1 MSARFPR
8 FAVVLVAIV
17 SLAITVPTR
26 PAHAATRVKG
36 IDVSR
41 WQWASGDIDWAQVGG
56 TDIRFAIAKATEGR
70 TYVDPRFVDNVTG
83 ASSNGIVVGMY
94 HVASPVLKDGG
105 ANLADAR
112 AEADHFLDVASP
124 DVGDL
129 IPALDIEISH
139 VPGAMEP
146 AQLVAWSKAWLVR
159 VTERLGVHPMI
170 YGSIY
175 LFETLMGDSP
185 WFANHGY
192 PLWLARWGE
201 LPSTLPAD
209 DWQGHGWTFWQW
221 SNDPKS
227 AHLPNIPGIT
237 DDVDRDRFA
246 GSNLVTAE
254 ISRLTVHT
262 GAGGSVTDATGRLA
276 CADGA
281 TCAAL
286 YDPSAMVTLTATPD
300 PGAVFLSWSG
310 VCAPAGSSP
319 TCVATVLGSR
329 ATTATFGYP
338 LTVTRAGPG
347 AGTVTSSPGGVA
359 CPPACSKAFPAGST
373 VSLAASP
380 DAASEFDS
388 WGGACSGFDPTS
400 CSTTLDRP
408 RNVTATFADL
418 GPPTVVISTPTSLG
432 GVVRFDFSEPVHAI
446 DGANLSLRVA
456 GGSKMETT
464 SICRGADG
472 DRIPCGGGR
481 VLSAALRS
489 TDPLTAGQSYV
500 ATANP
505 SGASSTIVDRA
516 DNALPTTKAT
526 FRAAT
531 DVGEMAPGSVFHWGV
546 RHDER
551 ALGGSY
557 LFERRGGASATFA
570 FSGPKVTLWT
580 VAGPGFG
587 RTRIEIDGRFR
598 TRVDGER
605 ASFEL
610 VPRAFTGLGAGAHTI
625 TAVTL
630 DARPG
635 DPSGTAIDAIVDRN
649 GTRRSPTTT
658 RAVWGT
664 ATAPDAHG
672 GRYAFTGVESA
683 ETTLRFRGTAISFRT
698 ITGPAFGKAQIWID
712 GSPVGRRDLS
722 APAVTYD
729 VLRTFDGLANR
740 VHRIRVI
747 VVGAPGRHGTGT
759 NVAIDGWLVT

>member
-17 SLAITVPTR
+17 ALAITVPTR
-26 PAHAATRVKG
+26 PAHAATWVKG

-94 HVASPVLKDGG
+94 HVASPVLKNGA

-124 DVGDL
+124 GVGDL

-146 AQLVAWSKAWLVR
+146 AELVAWSKAWLVR
-159 VTERLGVHPMI
+159 VRERLGVHPMI

-246 GSNLVTAE
+246 GNNLVTAE
-254 ISRLTVHT
+254 ISRLTAHS
-262 GAGGSVTDATGRLA
+262 GAGGSVADATGRLS

-281 TCAAL
+281 TCDAL
-286 YDPSAMVTLTATPD
+286 YDPSAMVTLTATPE

-310 VCAPAGSSP
+310 VCAAAGSSP
-319 TCVATVLGSR
+319 TCVATVLGSK
-329 ATTATFGYP
+329 AATATFGYP

-347 AGTVTSSPGGVA
+347 AGTVTSSPGGVD
-359 CPPACSKAFPAGST
+359 CPSACSRALAAGST

-400 CSTTLDRP
+400 CSVLLDRP

-418 GPPTVVISTPTSLG
+418 GPPSVDISTPTSLDG
-432 GVVRFDFSEPVHAI
+432 GVGFDFSEPVHAI
-446 DGANLSLRVA
+446 DATNLVLRVA
-456 GGSKMETT
+456 GGSKIETT
-464 SICRGADG
+464 SICRDADG
-472 DRIPCGGGR
+472 DRISCSVGP
-481 VLSAALRS
+481 VLSAVLRS
-489 TDPLTAGQSYV
+489 TKPLTAGQSYV
-500 ATANP
+500 AVADP
-505 SGASSTIVDRA
+505 AGSSSKIVDRA
-516 DNALPTTKAT
+516 HNELPTTTAS
-526 FRAAT
+526 FRAST
-531 DVGEMAPGSVFHWGV
+531 DVTESAAGVAFLWGL
-546 RHDER
+546 REDPR
-551 ALGGSY
+551 AVGGAY
-557 LFERRGGASATFA
+557 LFERRPGATATFS
-570 FSGPKVTLWT
+570 FSGPTVTLST
-580 VAGPGFG
+580 IAGPVFG
-587 RTRIEIDGRFR
+587 RARIEIDGASR
-598 TRVDGER
+598 TRLDR
-605 ASFEL
+605 HRSSFAV
-610 VPRAFTGLGAGAHTI
+610 VPKTFTHLGRGNHMLTV
-625 TAVTL
+625 VTL
-630 DARPG
+630 
-635 DPSGTAIDAIVDRN
+635 PSGPGEPTGTGIDAIGDAH
-649 GTRRSPTTT
+649 GTRRSPAMMRGT
-658 RAVWGT
+658 WGT
-664 ATAPDAHG
+664 AAAAGAHG
-672 GRYAFTGVESA
+672 GRYAESGVASA
-683 ETTLRFRGTAISFRT
+683 TTAIRFRGTAISFRT
-698 ITGPAFGKAQIWID
+698 ITGPGFGKAQVWID
-712 GSPVGRRDLS
+712 GSRVGRPDLS
-722 APAVTYD
+722 APVVTYD
-729 VLRTFDGLANR
+729 VLRTFDELADR
-740 VHRIRVI
+740 VHTIKV
-747 VVGAPGRHGTGT
+747 VAVGAPGRHGKGT

>member
-8 FAVVLVAIV
+8 IAVVLVSIAA
-17 SLAITVPTR
+17 LATVVPAR

-41 WQWASGDIDWAQVGG
+41 WQWSSGDIDWAQVAGSG
-56 TDIRFAIAKATEGR
+56 IRFAIAKATEGR

-94 HVASPVLKDGG
+94 HVASPVLKDGA

-112 AEADHFLDVASP
+112 AEADHFIDVASP
-124 DVGDL
+124 GVGDL

-139 VPGAMEP
+139 VPGAMGP
-146 AQLVAWSKAWLVR
+146 AELVAWSKAWLVR
-159 VTERLGVHPMI
+159 VTKRLGVHPMI

-175 LFETLMGDSP
+175 LFETLMGNSS

-227 AHLPNIPGIT
+227 ANLPNIPGIT

-262 GAGGSVTDATGRLA
+262 GAGGSVADSTGRLS

-281 TCAAL
+281 SCAAL
-286 YDPSAMVTLTATPD
+286 YDPSAMVTLTATPE

-310 VCAPAGSSP
+310 ACAAAGSSP
-319 TCVATVLGSR
+319 TCVATVLG
-329 ATTATFGYP
+329 AKAATATFGYP

-347 AGTVTSSPGGVA
+347 AGTVTSSPGGVD
-359 CPPACSKAFPAGST
+359 CPPACSRAFPAGST

-388 WGGACSGFDPTS
+388 WSGACSGFDPSS
-400 CSTTLDRP
+400 CSVLLDRP
-408 RNVTATFADL
+408 RAVSATFADL
-418 GPPTVVISTPTSLG
+418 GPPSVDISTPTSLDG
-432 GVVRFDFSEPVHAI
+432 AVGFAFSEPVHAI
-446 DGANLSLRVA
+446 DTEDLILKVA
-456 GGSKMETT
+456 GGSDVRT
-464 SICRGADG
+464 SPVCRDADG
-472 DRIPCGGGR
+472 ER
-481 VLSAALRS
+481 VSCVTGQVSTASLRPNA
-489 TDPLTAGQSYV
+489 PLTAGQSYV
-500 ATANP
+500 AIANP
-505 SGASSTIVDRA
+505 DGATSTIVDRA
-516 DNALPTTKAT
+516 HNALPLTKAT

-531 DVGEMAPGSVFHWGV
+531 DLVETASGSAFRWGV
-546 RHDER
+546 RPDER

-557 LFERRGGASATFA
+557 LFERRAGASATFA
-570 FSGPKVTLWT
+570 FAGPSVTLWT
-580 VAGPGFG
+580 VAGPAFG

-605 ASFEL
+605 RSFEL
-610 VPRAFTGLGAGAHTI
+610 VPRTFTGLGAGAHTI
-625 TAVTL
+625 TVVTL
-630 DARPG
+630 DAGPG
-635 DPSGTAIDAIVDRN
+635 DPSGTGIDGIADRN
-649 GTRRSPTTT
+649 GKRRSPSTT
-658 RAVWGT
+658 RAAWGT
-664 ATAPDAHG
+664 TVAADADG
-672 GRYAFTGVESA
+672 GRYVFTGVASA
-683 ETTLRFRGTAISFRT
+683 DATLRFRGTAISFRT
-698 ITGPAFGKAQIWID
+698 ITGPAFGRAQIWVD
-712 GSPVGRRDLS
+712 GTLARRLDLS
-722 APAVTYD
+722 APATTYD
-729 VLRTFDGLANR
+729 VAPTVSGLADR
-740 VHRIRVI
+740 VHTIRVV
-747 VVGAPGRHGTGT
+747 VVGAAGTSGTGT

>member
-17 SLAITVPTR
+17 ALAITVPMR
-26 PAHAATRVKG
+26 PAHAATWVKG

-94 HVASPVLKDGG
+94 HVASPVLKNGA

-124 DVGDL
+124 GVGDL

-146 AQLVAWSKAWLVR
+146 AELVAWSKAWVVR
-159 VTERLGVHPMI
+159 VRERLGVHPMI

-227 AHLPNIPGIT
+227 AHLPNIPGIV

-246 GSNLVTAE
+246 GNKLVTAE
-254 ISRLTVHT
+254 ISRLTAHS
-262 GAGGSVTDATGRLA
+262 GAGGSVADATGRLS
-276 CADGA
+276 CGDGA
-281 TCAAL
+281 TCDTL
-286 YDPSAMVTLTATPD
+286 YDPSAMVTLTATPE

-310 VCAPAGSSP
+310 VCAAAGSSP
-319 TCVATVLGSR
+319 TCVATVLGSK
-329 ATTATFGYP
+329 AATATFGYP

-347 AGTVTSSPGGVA
+347 AGTVTSSPGGVD
-359 CPPACSKAFPAGST
+359 CPSACSRAFAAGAT

-400 CSTTLDRP
+400 CSVLLDRP

-418 GPPTVVISTPTSLG
+418 GPPSVDISTPTSLDG
-432 GVVRFDFSEPVHAI
+432 AVGFDFSEPVHAI
-446 DGANLSLRVA
+446 DARDLMIKIA
-456 GGSKMETT
+456 GGSKVQTT
-464 SICRGADG
+464 ARCRDMDG
-472 DRIPCGGGR
+472 ER
-481 VLSAALRS
+481 VSCATGPVSTASLRPAA
-489 TDPLTAGQSYV
+489 PLTAGQSYV

-516 DNALPTTKAT
+516 DNALPMTKAT

-531 DVGEMAPGSVFHWGV
+531 DVGETAPGSVFHWGI

-605 ASFEL
+605 PSFEL
-610 VPRAFTGLGAGAHTI
+610 VARTFTGLGPGAHTI
-625 TAVTL
+625 TVVTL
-630 DARPG
+630 DAGPG
-635 DPSGTAIDAIVDRN
+635 DPSGTGIDAIADRN
-649 GTRRSPTTT
+649 GKRRSPTTT
-658 RAVWGT
+658 QAVWGS
-664 ATAPDAHG
+664 ASAADAHG
-672 GRYAFTGVESA
+672 GRYVFTGVESA
-683 ETTLRFRGTAISFRT
+683 ETTLRFRGTSISLRT
-698 ITGPAFGKAQIWID
+698 VTGPAFGRAQIWVD
-712 GSPVGRRDLS
+712 GTLVRRLDLS
-722 APAVTYD
+722 AAATAYD
-729 VLRTFDGLANR
+729 VTRTVSGLADR
-740 VHRIRVI
+740 VHTIRVV
-747 VVGAPGRHGTGT
+747 VVGTAGTSGTGT